1 MIGAMVYLE
10 TPSQS
15 HLEAS
20 DEQAD
25 KAEREHQQNG
35 DTWLVALAVPL
46 AEALQKREHAI
57 TRQGLQHA
65 RAANERAQRGGE
77 SHDEDAHHG
86 DVRREPHVLEDV
98 RVLHQRVVREHERG
112 ERVQQRVVRQRRADG
127 EDRAAT
133 QVAAGVLEVSR
144 EVGAL
149 HDARHGGEDHGE
161 HRAERGGRQ
170 RRRKEVLFEGGEG
183 EPCEKTAVTE
193 LLGMRRRGR
202 ERERT

>member
-1 MIGAMVYLE
+1 M
-10 TPSQS
+10 
-15 HLEAS
+15 
-20 DEQAD
+20 
-25 KAEREHQQNG
+25 
-35 DTWLVALAVPL
+35 
-46 AEALQKREHAI
+46 
-57 TRQGLQHA
+57 QHA
-65 RAANERAQRGGE
+65 RASNERAQRGGE

-86 DVRREPHVLEDV
+86 DVRRESHVLEDV

-112 ERVQQRVVRQRRADG
+112 ERVQQRVVRQRCADG

-133 QVAAGVLEVSR
+133 QVAAGVFEVSR